1 MCVCRKHTQETLN
14 ITSHPAHN
22 KFQMFRTDQHVEQ
35 LGNHEKEVGGWIMM
49 VSPYFRRPHPTP
61 ATKYTSK
68 KVHES
73 MGASLSTS
81 SSSIVPLDATKQP
94 DL

>member
-14 ITSHPAHN
+14 ITSHP
-22 KFQMFRTDQHVEQ
+22 
-35 LGNHEKEVGGWIMM
+35 
-49 VSPYFRRPHPTP
+49 YCRRPHPTP
-61 ATKYTSK
+61 VTKYTSK

-81 SSSIVPLDATKQP
+81 SSSILPLFNGEREERDAGGREQDGTHSEAEGREP
-94 DL
+94 